1 LGLSRIWIALS
12 LASCLSGCGN
22 RKQDPAPPA
31 VSVVVPT
38 GAPNATGAMAGGRT
52 PAPTAAGAMPDTES
66 EDPDE
71 APAIPMPP
79 PAADAGGVTL

>member
-1 LGLSRIWIALS
+1 MTRIFISLCLAVAL
-12 LASCLSGCGN
+12 CGCGN

-31 VSVVVPT
+31 GSVVIPM

-52 PAPTAAGAMPDTES
+52 PAPTPGQIPTSDS

-71 APAIPMPP
+71 ETPPIAPIPATPV
-79 PAADAGGVTL
+79 DAGVTL

>member
-1 LGLSRIWIALS
+1 LSRIWIVLS
-12 LASCLSGCGN
+12 LASCLWGCGN

-31 VSVVVPT
+31 GSVVVPM

-52 PAPTAAGAMPDTES
+52 PAPTSGSPVPPSEY

-71 APAIPMPP
+71 APAIPVPP